1 MRRLALFLL
10 LILLSLSSHAK
21 ATSPTLE
28 EQRRLFLDAEQALD
42 AGRISTYRSFKKRL
56 GDYPLVP
63 YLEQKE
69 LKRRFR
75 RLPKKDVAAFL
86 EKYKGTPVA
95 DELRQ
100 DWLEQLARKGH
111 WKSYLKF
118 YTPQSDVGRQCKY
131 VRALIRTGKAEQGY
145 AQVKRLWLDGRSQ
158 PSTCD
163 GIFAAWEKKGFLTRD
178 LIWARIELAMEKNN
192 WRLARYLS
200 RKLSPNDRRWVTRWT
215 KLHRSPHLAKRLYK
229 YTKPHPYRDQIMAHT
244 IKRLSV
250 KKPLEALE
258 HWQKL
263 KAKFSFA
270 KGLITPT
277 ERYLGL
283 MLEREKDPR
292 AFTFVQTLPLAADD
306 ERLLTA
312 KLRSALVHSNWS
324 QVIMLLEKVP
334 SKEVWQ
340 YWLAR
345 AYQETGQ
352 TTKAKLGFE
361 LLANERSYYGF
372 LAADIAK
379 KPYHLAHTDTP
390 VSQLSLDKQKNN
402 QGIQRAIELHEHERF
417 IDARREWNYA
427 TKGLVNGD
435 LQAASLVAEEAGWH
449 DQAIFT
455 LAKTAYWDDLEL
467 RFPLH
472 HNDLINEAA
481 KDFKLD
487 PSWIYAVIRQ
497 ESAFRQDARSHV
509 GAVGLMQLM
518 PSTARRVAKGMLNQ
532 RAPKTKQLLEA
543 ETNISL
549 GSAYLNQ
556 LSKQY
561 DGNIILATAGYN
573 AGPLNVDR
581 WLGKAELP
589 ADVWVELIPFHETHR
604 YVRSVLSYMVIYD
617 KRRGKKIS
625 RLSDRIKAIPK
636 AED

>member
-1 MRRLALFLL
+1 
-10 LILLSLSSHAK
+10 
-21 ATSPTLE
+21 
-28 EQRRLFLDAEQALD
+28 
-42 AGRISTYRSFKKRL
+42 
-56 GDYPLVP
+56 
-63 YLEQKE
+63 
-69 LKRRFR
+69 
-75 RLPKKDVAAFL
+75 
-86 EKYKGTPVA
+86 
-95 DELRQ
+95 
-100 DWLEQLARKGH
+100 
-111 WKSYLKF
+111 
-118 YTPQSDVGRQCKY
+118 
-131 VRALIRTGKAEQGY
+131 
-145 AQVKRLWLDGRSQ
+145 
-158 PSTCD
+158 
-163 GIFAAWEKKGFLTRD
+163 
-178 LIWARIELAMEKNN
+178 
-192 WRLARYLS
+192 
-200 RKLSPNDRRWVTRWT
+200 
-215 KLHRSPHLAKRLYK
+215 
-229 YTKPHPYRDQIMAHT
+229 
-244 IKRLSV
+244 
-250 KKPLEALE
+250 
-258 HWQKL
+258 
-263 KAKFSFA
+263 
-270 KGLITPT
+270 
-277 ERYLGL
+277 
-283 MLEREKDPR
+283 
-292 AFTFVQTLPLAADD
+292 
-306 ERLLTA
+306 
-312 KLRSALVHSNWS
+312 
-324 QVIMLLEKVP
+324 MLLEKVP

-340 YWLAR
+340 YWLSR

-361 LLANERSYYGF
+361 MLANERSYYGF

-390 VSQLSLDKQKNN
+390 VGQLSLDKQKNN
-402 QGIQRAIELHEHERF
+402 PGIQRAIELHEHERF

-472 HNDLINEAA
+472 HDDLINEAA

-556 LSKQY
+556 LSEQY
-561 DGNIILATAGYN
+561 NGNIILATAGYN

-581 WLGKAELP
+581 WLGETELP

-617 KRRGKKIS
+617 KRRGKKIT

-636 AED
+636 ADD